1 MRGLFRGLALRQP
14 AIRKQAWSILA
25 TQIVILGLFTLAGHP
40 WLYLFL
46 WLLPDLTVWRVM
58 NRLRSIA
65 EHGGMQASRGPPQDH
80 ARGAR
85 SRGAARLT
93 IVPYNTGWHLAH
105 HVDSGIPF
113 RKLPEYHAELVR
125 SGYVQ
130 PDLEHPSYLALW
142 RKLASG

>member
-1 MRGLFRGLALRQP
+1 M
-14 AIRKQAWSILA
+14 
-25 TQIVILGLFTLAGHP
+25 ILGLFTLAGHP

-65 EHGGMQASRGPPQDH
+65 EHGGMQQSTDRRNTTHSVHQ
-80 ARGAR
+80 
-85 SRGAARLT
+85 SLAARLT

-130 PDLEHPSYLALW
+130 PALEQPTYRALW